1 MVRWVIGIAVT
12 VWLIAGCTSAPNPMF
27 SEAQQCAHG
36 GGVWRAIL
44 GLCEIQGTGKQ

>member
-1 MVRWVIGIAVT
+1 MVRQVIGIAVT

-36 GGVWRAIL
+36 GGVWRANL
-44 GLCEIQGTGKQ
+44 AFCEIQGEGKR